1 MGLDPSDQR
10 SPYVQVAN
18 AMRAA
23 IRDGVY
29 QPGERLPSVVD
40 LATEFGVAKMTV
52 QRAVAELR
60 SEGLLIAWQGRGTF
74 VRDHGERSEATSSP
88 AQDSAAAGLREDV
101 QELRRQ
107 LGRLE
112 ALLIDLYSRT
122 GQPFP
127 HDQVPSELPTR
138 RAAGA

>member
-1 MGLDPSDQR
+1 MGLDHTDQR
-10 SPYVQVAN
+10 SPYLQVAD
-18 AMRAA
+18 ALRAA

-29 QPGERLPSVVD
+29 PQGERLPSVVD
-40 LATEFGVAKMTV
+40 LAGEFGVAKMTV
-52 QRAVAELR
+52 QRALAELR
-60 SEGLLIAWQGRGTF
+60 SEGLLMAWQGRGTY
-74 VRDHGERSEATSSP
+74 VRGPVGPSEP
-88 AQDSAAAGLREDV
+88 APAADAAVGHLRDEV

-127 HDQVPSELPTR
+127 HDQAPSDLPSS

>member
-10 SPYVQVAN
+10 SPFIQVADVL
-18 AMRAA
+18 RTA

-40 LATEFGVAKMTV
+40 LASEFGVAKMTV
-52 QRAVAELR
+52 QRALADLR
-60 SEGLLIAWQGRGTF
+60 SDGLLIAWQGRGTF
-74 VRDHGERSEATSSP
+74 VRDHGERSEAMP
-88 AQDSAAAGLREDV
+88 AAGQDATAAGLREDI

-112 ALLIDLYSRT
+112 ALLMDLYSRT

-127 HDQVPSELPTR
+127 HDQIPSELPTR
-138 RAAGA
+138 RAAEA